1 MKIMNLC
8 CLVEQSAVYFLL
20 VKLRAI
26 KISNEKPFLF
36 KLEPL
41 SFYEEDSIIK
51 KLHLKNKENVA
62 KKK

>member
-1 MKIMNLC
+1 M
-8 CLVEQSAVYFLL
+8 EQSAVYFLL